1 MSLMNRRS
9 GLTAAPLMTA
19 LFCTAAF
26 MTTGAIAAEPTGG
39 TVRVN
44 DAIRATDSIAV
55 SYAPADV
62 TRPEAAK
69 ALYLHIQ
76 RAAKMVC
83 HEPDIRELTTY
94 SAYER
99 CFNRAVDDAVAKV
112 NVSTL
117 TALHRSKT
125 QHSTA
130 S

>member
-1 MSLMNRRS
+1 MSLMNRRP

-26 MTTGAIAAEPTGG
+26 MATGAIAGEQTGD

-44 DAIRATDSIAV
+44 DPILVTDSIAV
-55 SYAPADV
+55 SYAAADV

-83 HEPDIRELTTY
+83 REPDIRDLTGY
-94 SAYER
+94 SVYQR
-99 CFNRAVDDAVAKV
+99 CFDRAVDDAVAKV
-112 NVSTL
+112 GESTL
-117 TALHRSKT
+117 TTLHRSRT
-125 QHSTA
+125 QRNA
-130 S
+130 AG